1 MRLVIGSIVAGMLL
15 AACLPETGNPLKAGQ
30 DRSRNRAPV
39 RVGLVLSHFGL
50 GDQSFN
56 DMQYNGL
63 IEAWRRHE
71 IEATFCVPESASTRD
86 IRRAFEKL
94 LHEEMC
100 NLIIVGE
107 AWLMKE
113 TVIELS
119 GKNMSTDFI
128 VFDYHILDRPNIIT
142 ALFAQEEGSYSAGY
156 LAARVSRSG
165 RIGFIGGVDVPIVK
179 EFETGFLRGARRA
192 RPDIRLESTYISRLP
207 DFSGFVSPKKGHD
220 HAVSMFDSGVDIIFS
235 VAGTTGNGVIQAAR
249 ERKRHVIGVDSNQ
262 DHLAPGTVLTSMMK
276 RLDRA
281 IVSLVAQKV
290 AGTLRGGIHHF
301 SYANGGISLTEM
313 EFTRTNISPLILAD
327 LRRIEH
333 ELGAGE

>member
-1 MRLVIGSIVAGMLL
+1 
-15 AACLPETGNPLKAGQ
+15 
-30 DRSRNRAPV
+30 
-39 RVGLVLSHFGL
+39 
-50 GDQSFN
+50 
-56 DMQYNGL
+56 
-63 IEAWRRHE
+63 
-71 IEATFCVPESASTRD
+71 
-86 IRRAFEKL
+86 
-94 LHEEMC
+94 
-100 NLIIVGE
+100 
-107 AWLMKE
+107 
-113 TVIELS
+113 
-119 GKNMSTDFI
+119 
-128 VFDYHILDRPNIIT
+128 
-142 ALFAQEEGSYSAGY
+142 
-156 LAARVSRSG
+156 
-165 RIGFIGGVDVPIVK
+165 
-179 EFETGFLRGARRA
+179 
-192 RPDIRLESTYISRLP
+192 
-207 DFSGFVSPKKGHD
+207 
-220 HAVSMFDSGVDIIFS
+220 MFDSGVDIIFS